1 MQGEE
6 RDSSDEEWETAYAE
20 MDPASQLGW
29 RNRRGPVEGPGE
41 RLMRDIFEAA
51 DAVHSAAMSHM
62 DGRRSDDNDESHVGV
77 DATPLG
83 SVLRTG
89 DGCGSPTTSV
99 EVEQEGDHVFH
110 FTKTSYFPFCMYV
123 GVHAYANSHLS
134 SSVYCICTPAHKQ
147 GRRGAID
154 PVALARTKKSPVRSP
169 SAMTAA
175 IHVAGL

>member
-6 RDSSDEEWETAYAE
+6 RDSSDEEWETAYAA

-29 RNRRGPVEGPGE
+29 RNRRGPIEGPGE

-62 DGRRSDDNDESHVGV
+62 DGSRSGLNDESHVGV

-83 SVLRTG
+83 SVLRPG

-110 FTKTSYFPFCMYV
+110 FSKPPYFPVCMYPRV
-123 GVHAYANSHLS
+123 RGYA
-134 SSVYCICTPAHKQ
+134 
-147 GRRGAID
+147 
-154 PVALARTKKSPVRSP
+154 
-169 SAMTAA
+169 
-175 IHVAGL
+175 